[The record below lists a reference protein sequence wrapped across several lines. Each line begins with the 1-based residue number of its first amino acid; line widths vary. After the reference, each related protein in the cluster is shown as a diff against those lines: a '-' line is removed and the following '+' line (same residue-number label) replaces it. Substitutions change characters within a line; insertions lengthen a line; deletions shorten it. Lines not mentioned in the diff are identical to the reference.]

1 MNTRARIRRLVW
13 TASLP
18 LFPLLSGCQPA
29 IVVNQDVHGQ
39 HALHEAATAGDI
51 AAMEELFKK
60 GATANVVDVDGVAPL
75 HRAARDGQTEV
86 ATALLEHHA
95 NPNLATKLGWTPL
108 QLALW
113 KGHDGMVEL
122 LLGYGAYP
130 NGTTPEGYSVVH
142 LAALSGSSYG
152 LDLLFRD
159 WKQTPES
166 GKPDVN
172 AKDKSGKT
180 ALELAIERGHVNA
193 ASTLI
198 LRGADV
204 TVVDGNYNTLLH
216 RLAGTGKVDIAH
228 AIMSKGVSVF
238 ATNKEGKTAYDLAM
252 EKGDAVYAEW
262 LAELMTSR

>member
-1 MNTRARIRRLVW
+1 MNTRRTVTRFLAALL
-13 TASLP
+13 LP
-18 LFPLLSGCQPA
+18 AALLPFGCKPA
-29 IVVNQDVHGQ
+29 IVVSKDVHGQ
-39 HALHEAATAGDI
+39 HALHEAATAGDLS
-51 AAMEELFKK
+51 AMAVLFEK
-60 GATANVVDVDGVAPL
+60 GAQAKVVDVDGVAPL
-75 HRAARDGQTEV
+75 HRAARDGQTAV
-86 ATALLEHHA
+86 AKVLLEHRA
-95 NPNLATKLGWTPL
+95 DPNLSTKLGWTPL

-113 KGHDGMVEL
+113 RGHDSMAEL
-122 LLGYGAYP
+122 LLGFGAHP

-142 LAALSGSSYG
+142 LAAMSGSSYG

-180 ALELAIERGHVNA
+180 ALELAVERGHASA

-204 TVVDGNYNTLLH
+204 IVVDGNYNTLLH
-216 RLAGTGKVDIAH
+216 RLAGSGKVDIAH

-238 ATNKEGKTAYDLAM
+238 ATNKDGKTAYDLAV

-262 LAELMTSR
+262 LAELMNSR